1 MKTKKRT
8 QKYSLVSIFFQIFT
22 QNINNFL
29 LQTQIIL
36 QNKILYLK
44 GLFLQKK
51 FTYNKL
57 FFVAPPTSLQEDP
70 TIQMLKNVLQNYQ
83 IDVNSRNSRK
93 KNHVS
98 IKYTSAKY
106 KIVRK
111 ILDNFCEKW
120 QITFYRII
128 LYENVMLK
136 NVFRISHRVFRISH
150 QNTITANN
158 TISIVSVVDVSMIIG
173 QEKLNN
179 QTYYNQKKLSQVYVE
194 LTKIQIV
201 LPKKIPSI
209 QTEDNETWLQ
219 YFKNCSY
226 VDSKT
231 QFKNYH
237 FYLIYSTFLKI
248 D

>member
-70 TIQMLKNVLQNYQ
+70 TIQMLKNVPQNYQ
-83 IDVNSRNSRK
+83 IHVNSRCFY
-93 KNHVS
+93 
-98 IKYTSAKY
+98 KYTSAKY
-106 KIVRK
+106 IIVRK
-111 ILDNFCEKW
+111 IQDDFCEKW